1 MNALFVDTSAFVAL
15 TDKRDKNHG
24 RARRLLRSLARS
36 RRSLVTSTYVADE
49 VITLVR
55 MRIGHAVA
63 LEVGDAILSSKW
75 CRMLDVDESLRQ
87 SAWSLFARYDDQ
99 EFSFTDCA
107 SFAIMNALGL
117 EQAFTF
123 DRRDFAA
130 AGFGVLPAGA

>member
-1 MNALFVDTSAFVAL
+1 MPEAQCFLDPYNNT
-15 TDKRDKNHG
+15 
-24 RARRLLRSLARS
+24 S
-36 RRSLVTSTYVADE
+36 RRSAGQLRDERGERAAPGRRPLVTSTYIADE

-75 CRMLDVDESLRQ
+75 CRMLEVDEGLRQ
-87 SAWSLFARYDDQ
+87 NAWSLFARYDDQ

-107 SFAIMNALGL
+107 SFAIMHALGL

-123 DRRDFAA
+123 DRRDFSA